1 MMRSKITSWG
11 LLLALLLTATAV
23 FGQGPDEKFKVVYV
37 QGKVLRANGNP
48 LQVGELVSRN
58 EAFKFEP
65 QSLAAIF
72 NARIGRIVLPETG
85 QYADALTASAGTGVI
100 ALRDEVVDSLRPRL
114 NNGQYLILGQQ
125 GQIDL
130 YIHNDMLRQAQLE
143 YAKFAVRYRYR
154 GQEFET
160 PLHFGTVFNGELE
173 SNYRL
178 TVPAQGLFKD
188 ASGQPISTA
197 DLEGVPVLVMTR
209 GKDATDR
216 AKAEVLCFFTPVI
229 PDDPEGLRQEV
240 GVVVRALQASPGL
253 TGAQRLAIVR
263 SFLEKNYARPTD
275 DESLRAWLKQTY
287 QLDWN

>member
-1 MMRSKITSWG
+1 MKCSKITSLG
-11 LLLALLLTATAV
+11 LLLALFLTASVAC
-23 FGQGPDEKFKVVYV
+23 GQNQDEKFKVVYV
-37 QGKVLRANGNP
+37 QGKVLRPNGNP
-48 LQVGELVSRN
+48 LQVGDVVSRN
-58 EAFKFEP
+58 EAFRFDP
-65 QSLAAIF
+65 QALVAIF

-114 NNGQYLILGQQ
+114 NNGQFLVLGQQ
-125 GQIDL
+125 GTIDL

-173 SNYRL
+173 SNYKL
-178 TVPAQGLFKD
+178 TVPAKGLFKD
-188 ASGQPISTA
+188 GSGQPISTA
-197 DLEGVPVLVMTR
+197 ELEGMPVLVMTR

-216 AKAEVLCFFTPVI
+216 AKAEVLCFFMPVI

-253 TGAQRLAIVR
+253 TSAQRLSIIR

-275 DESLRAWLKQTY
+275 DESLRTWLQQTY
-287 QLDWN
+287 QLNWN